1 MRPVPEIAA
10 DIACR
15 ADFRY
20 LSITTGIS
28 TSPVEPAPTNRLP
41 CCMLSRAVKSIV
53 VRSLDPLDRL
63 VRRINGKQHLPPLHL
78 RWEVGPLRGFESSA
92 AEFRLVLQLFGG
104 LRPDSRVL
112 DIGCGCG
119 QIALELI
126 ERLDKEGTYEGWDIN
141 SRAIQWCARTIGRV
155 DRRFTFQTLDVR
167 NGMYNPTGADDAASF
182 KFPDNGQFD
191 VILLKSV
198 LTHMLR
204 EEVLN
209 YLEQIPG
216 LLVPRGRCTASC
228 FLLNERQH
236 AHERRGVSRIAFQPF
251 RDNMAVVNPEVPE
264 ATVAFEEAEMM
275 GMLRRARLRLSRP
288 VLYGGWIG
296 DPAALSHQDIMILE
310 RDH

>member
-1 MRPVPEIAA
+1 
-10 DIACR
+10 
-15 ADFRY
+15 
-20 LSITTGIS
+20 
-28 TSPVEPAPTNRLP
+28 
-41 CCMLSRAVKSIV
+41 
-53 VRSLDPLDRL
+53 
-63 VRRINGKQHLPPLHL
+63 
-78 RWEVGPLRGFESSA
+78 
-92 AEFRLVLQLFGG
+92 
-104 LRPDSRVL
+104 
-112 DIGCGCG
+112 
-119 QIALELI
+119 
-126 ERLDKEGTYEGWDIN
+126 
-141 SRAIQWCARTIGRV
+141 V